1 MKQPWTETKESL
13 FTTYQTDAHGLSGG
27 EAQKRLAQYGENKLI
42 EGKQKSVLRVFA
54 EQFADLLVVILLI
67 AAIISALTGGWE
79 GTIVI
84 ITVLILNAILGTVQ
98 HFKAQ
103 KSLES
108 LKAMSAPH
116 ARVLRDGEKLEI
128 SALSL
133 VPGDILLLEAGDI
146 AAADGRILENY
157 SLQVN
162 ESALTGESENINKTD
177 RPLDAEELPGRPP
190 EYGLQWFACCL
201 RACGGACDGD
211 RHGYGNGEN
220 RASDGIRAGEG
231 NTPAEKSG

>member
-1 MKQPWTETKESL
+1 MKQPWTETKEAL

-84 ITVLILNAILGTVQ
+84 IAVLILNAILGTVQ

-177 RPLDAEELPGRPP
+177 RPLNAEELP
-190 EYGLQWFACCL
+190 LAT
-201 RACGGACDGD
+201 A
-211 RHGYGNGEN
+211 
-220 RASDGIRAGEG
+220 
-231 NTPAEKSG
+231 